1 MSLRCEPSALARQ
14 TAEHEDEPVTI
25 DATTKN
31 GGKSNRRL
39 RLGMVGGGP
48 GGFIGAVHRIAARLD
63 DRFELVAAALSSDPD
78 RARTAALDLHIAPD
92 RAYGSFTEMAAAEA
106 ARKDRIDAVS
116 IVTPNHLHYSV
127 AKAFLQ
133 AGIHVICDKP
143 MTTTL
148 EEALD
153 LAAIVRRTGLIFG
166 LTHNYTGYPMVR
178 QARQMIADGD
188 LGKIRVVQVEYAQD
202 WLATPLEQTGQKQAA
217 WRTDPARSGA
227 GGSLGDIGTHAY
239 NIACFVTGLHCRE
252 VAADVSIF
260 VPGRR
265 LDDNVQL
272 LLRFTEGAKGALWAS
287 QLATGNANNL
297 RLRVYG
303 EKAGLEWHQ
312 EEPNTLQFA
321 RLGEAPETIRRPGP
335 GGNSPAAHASRVPA
349 GHPEGYLEC
358 FAQLYTDLAEQIYAR
373 REGRSPAP
381 TSLLVPNVEDGVEGM
396 RFIAATLESGRR
408 NAAWVELHAN
418 SK

>member
-1 MSLRCEPSALARQ
+1 MISGTSAG
-14 TAEHEDEPVTI
+14 EE
-25 DATTKN
+25 K
-31 GGKSNRRL
+31 RRI

-48 GGFIGAVHRIAARLD
+48 GAFIGAVHRIAARMD
-63 DRFELVAAALSSDPD
+63 DHYELAAAALSSDP
-78 RARTAALDLHIAPD
+78 ARSRSAAQDLHIAPD
-92 RAYGSFTEMAAAEA
+92 RAYGSYTEMAAAEA
-106 ARKDRIDAVS
+106 KRPDRIEAVS
-116 IVTPNHLHYSV
+116 IVTPNNMHYSM
-127 AKAFLQ
+127 AKAFLE

-143 MTTTL
+143 LTTTVQ
-148 EEALD
+148 EALD

-178 QARQMIADGD
+178 QARQMIAGGQ

-202 WLATPLEQTGQKQAA
+202 WLATPLETTGQKQAA
-217 WRTDPARSGA
+217 WRTDPAQSGP

-272 LLRFTEGAKGALWAS
+272 LLRFAEGAKGALWVS
-287 QLATGNANNL
+287 QVATGNANNL

-321 RLGEAPETIRRPGP
+321 KLGEAPETIRRPGP
-335 GGNSPAAHASRVPA
+335 GGSSPAAHASRIPA
-349 GHPEGYLEC
+349 GHPEGYLEG
-358 FAQLYTDLAEQIYAR
+358 FAQLYTDLAEQIHAR
-373 REGRSPAP
+373 REGRSPSLA
-381 TSLLVPNVEDGVEGM
+381 SLLVPNVEDGVEGM

-408 NAAWVELHAN
+408 NAAWVNLHAN
-418 SK
+418 SR

>member
-1 MSLRCEPSALARQ
+1 MISGTSAG
-14 TAEHEDEPVTI
+14 E
-25 DATTKN
+25 
-31 GGKSNRRL
+31 GKRRI

-48 GGFIGAVHRIAARLD
+48 GAFIGAVHRIAARMD
-63 DRFELVAAALSSDPD
+63 DHYELVAAALSSDAT
-78 RARTAALDLHIAPD
+78 RSRSAAQDLHIAPD
-92 RAYGSFTEMAAAEA
+92 RAYGSYTEMAAAEA
-106 ARKDRIDAVS
+106 KRPDRIEAVS
-116 IVTPNHLHYSV
+116 IVTPNNMHYPM
-127 AKAFLQ
+127 AKAFLE

-143 MTTTL
+143 LATTVQ
-148 EEALD
+148 EALD

-178 QARQMIADGD
+178 QARQMIADGQ

-202 WLATPLEQTGQKQAA
+202 WLATPLETTGQKQAA
-217 WRTDPARSGA
+217 WRTDPAQSGP

-239 NIACFVTGLHCRE
+239 NITCFVTGLHCRE

-260 VPGRR
+260 VLGRR

-272 LLRFTEGAKGALWAS
+272 LLRFAEGAKGALWAS
-287 QLATGNANNL
+287 QVATGNANNL

-335 GGNSPAAHASRVPA
+335 GGNSPAAHASRIPA
-349 GHPEGYLEC
+349 GHPEGYLEG

-373 REGRSPAP
+373 REGRSPSLA
-381 TSLLVPNVEDGVEGM
+381 SLLVPNVEDGVEGM

-408 NAAWVELHAN
+408 NAAWVDLHPN